1 MDLNDNI
8 IFSLINSEDE
18 FPVDFNSAWK
28 WIGYTRKD
36 NAKSALL
43 GAGFIREVDFGI
55 FLNDQE
61 NSKVGRPSEKIMLT
75 VDCFKS
81 FCMMAGTIQGRKV
94 REYFLECEKELKRRI
109 LEERNSRKSKIIDA
123 VVDEQHSIWSKKFE
137 DSFFE
142 EAYRVT
148 GWNKT
153 QKGHPSCMGY
163 FINTSIYDLF
173 PEGVTDKLR
182 EINPVTVSGS
192 RSRKHHQYL
201 TENLGIP
208 LLDYQKAVAMTVMRL
223 SPPGSMKRFKENMQK
238 ACGTF
243 VQIELQLEN
252 LN

>member
-1 MDLNDNI
+1 MDLNNNI
-8 IFSLINSEDE
+8 IFSLIESEDQ
-18 FPVDFNSAWK
+18 FPVDLSRAWK

-36 NAKSALL
+36 TAKSALL
-43 GAGFIREVDFGI
+43 TAGFIAEVDFRV
-55 FLNDQE
+55 FRNTPE
-61 NSKVGRPSEKIMLT
+61 NSKGGRPSEKIMLT

-81 FCMMAGTIQGRKV
+81 FCMMAGTAQGRKV

-109 LEERNSRKSKIIDA
+109 LDERNSRKNKIIDA
-123 VVDEQHSIWSKKFE
+123 VVDEQYSIWSKKFE

-148 GWNKT
+148 GWNKAE
-153 QKGHPSCMGY
+153 KGHPPCMGR

-173 PEGVTDKLR
+173 PEGVIDKLR

-192 RSRKHHQYL
+192 RSKKHHQYL
-201 TENLGIP
+201 TENLGLP

-223 SPPGSMKRFKENMQK
+223 SPPGSMKRFKQNMQK

-243 VQIELQLEN
+243 FQTELQLED